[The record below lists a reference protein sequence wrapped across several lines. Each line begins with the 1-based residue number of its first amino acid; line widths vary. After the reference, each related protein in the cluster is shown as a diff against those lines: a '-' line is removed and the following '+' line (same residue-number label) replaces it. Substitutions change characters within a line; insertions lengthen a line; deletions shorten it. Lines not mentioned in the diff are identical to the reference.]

1 MERSSQVAEENKEME
16 EQNLTLILETY
27 KNEIEVLKK
36 TVASMNVEIQ
46 TLKKK
51 KEKGSN
57 EPLMAKKK
65 TRTVTSEDKCGLCEK
80 FKILDIQP
88 KDSIHHLSLRGNVEP
103 ESCGHLREMNV
114 KQMAQLY
121 KNFKMC
127 RVCGYTPI
135 SESHQEDKCKF
146 TNRVPRAKCRVKS
159 CSFRFFLCDEHITQN
174 ESQVQH
180 RREYYKKSNF
190 PFTFAPEESKSSKK
204 EEVRRK
210 SNTSTQT
217 EEEPDSWISEVES
230 EDFLEGVE
238 SDDSIQIINEN
249 PQPEAEK
256 KVQITNKDP
265 QPEADDKIQIT
276 NENPQP
282 EAEKKVQITNKH
294 PQPEAEEKVQITNK
308 YPQPEAEEKIQITNE
323 DPQPEDSL

>member
-1 MERSSQVAEENKEME
+1 
-16 EQNLTLILETY
+16 
-27 KNEIEVLKK
+27 
-36 TVASMNVEIQ
+36 
-46 TLKKK
+46 
-51 KEKGSN
+51 
-57 EPLMAKKK
+57 MAKKK

-174 ESQVQH
+174 ESQIQH
-180 RREYYKKSNF
+180 RREYYKKSDF

-217 EEEPDSWISEVES
+217 EEEPDSWTSELES
-230 EDFLEGVE
+230 EDLKEDFASDHTEGGPQPDTKTESPPCPDDQGNEISEDDLGLEQDSA
-238 SDDSIQIINEN
+238 SDDSIQIIEDEDA
-249 PQPEAEK
+249 P
-256 KVQITNKDP
+256 DS
-265 QPEADDKIQIT
+265 IQIT
-276 NENPQP
+276 NEKPQP
-282 EAEKKVQITNKH
+282 ETDEN
-294 PQPEAEEKVQITNK
+294 EKVS
-308 YPQPEAEEKIQITNE
+308 E
-323 DPQPEDSL
+323 SLMGSTA

>member
-1 MERSSQVAEENKEME
+1 MKTTGQNSMERSSQVAEENKEME
-16 EQNLTLILETY
+16 EQNFTLILETY

-174 ESQVQH
+174 ESQIQH

-217 EEEPDSWISEVES
+217 EEEPDSWTSELES
-230 EDFLEGVE
+230 EDLKEDFASDHTEGGPQPDTKTESPPCPDDQGNEISEDDLGLEQDSA
-238 SDDSIQIINEN
+238 SDDSIQIIENEDA
-249 PQPEAEK
+249 P
-256 KVQITNKDP
+256 DS
-265 QPEADDKIQIT
+265 IQIT
-276 NENPQP
+276 NEKPQP
-282 EAEKKVQITNKH
+282 ETDEN
-294 PQPEAEEKVQITNK
+294 EKVS
-308 YPQPEAEEKIQITNE
+308 E
-323 DPQPEDSL
+323 SLMGSTA